1 MTREIR
7 CEICGGRLQAEA
19 GGRFLCEGCGLIYSA
34 ERLRELAA
42 AADGAIAEAIDE
54 AIDETA
60 EADAPAAAAPED
72 AEAAAD
78 GVPLTEKEQRLR
90 QLQAEQR
97 RLLAEIRLAD
107 GVFGP
112 SRRRE
117 LSGKLRKVEREMA
130 RLQGRKWP
138 FFF

>member
-34 ERLRELAA
+34 KRLRELAA
-42 AADGAIAEAIDE
+42 AADG

-90 QLQAEQR
+90 QLRAEQR

>member
-42 AADGAIAEAIDE
+42 AADGAIDE

-60 EADAPAAAAPED
+60 ESEAPAAAAPED

-78 GVPLTEKEQRLR
+78 EVPLTEKEQRLR

>member
-7 CEICGGRLQAEA
+7 CEICGGRLEAEA
-19 GGRFLCEGCGLIYSA
+19 GGSFVCRDCGVSYSA
-34 ERLRELAA
+34 QRLRELAQ
-42 AADGAIAEAIDE
+42 ADTE
-54 AIDETA
+54 
-60 EADAPAAAAPED
+60 P
-72 AEAAAD
+72 AEAAETIEEAAREAAAGED
-78 GVPLTEKEQRLR
+78 GAPLTEKELRLR
-90 QLQAEQR
+90 QLQAEQM

-117 LSGKLRKVEREMA
+117 LSRDLRRVEREMA

>member
-42 AADGAIAEAIDE
+42 AADGAIEE

>member
-19 GGRFLCEGCGLIYSA
+19 GGRFLCEGCGMIYSA

-42 AADGAIAEAIDE
+42 AADGAIDE

-78 GVPLTEKEQRLR
+78 GVPLTEKEQQLR

>member
-42 AADGAIAEAIDE
+42 AADGAIDETIDE

-60 EADAPAAAAPED
+60 ESDAPAAAAPED

>member
-19 GGRFLCEGCGLIYSA
+19 GGRFLCEDCGLIYSA

-42 AADGAIAEAIDE
+42 ADE

>member
-42 AADGAIAEAIDE
+42 AADGAIDE

>member
-1 MTREIR
+1 M
-7 CEICGGRLQAEA
+7 ICGGRLQAEA
-19 GGRFLCEGCGLIYSA
+19 GGRFLCEDCGVSYSA

-42 AADGAIAEAIDE
+42 DTA
-54 AIDETA
+54 A
-60 EADAPAAAAPED
+60 EADVCAKADDA
-72 AEAAAD
+72 AEAEAGADAA
-78 GVPLTEKEQRLR
+78 PLTEKERRLR
-90 QLQAEQR
+90 QLQAEQM

-117 LSGKLRKVEREMA
+117 LSRDLRKVERELA
-130 RLQGRKWP
+130 RLQGKKWP

>member
-19 GGRFLCEGCGLIYSA
+19 GGRFLCEDCGLIYSA

-42 AADGAIAEAIDE
+42 AADGAIDETIDE
-54 AIDETA
+54 AIDEAA
-60 EADAPAAAAPED
+60 ESDAPAAAAPED

-90 QLQAEQR
+90 QLRAEQR

-117 LSGKLRKVEREMA
+117 LSGKLRKVERDMA

>member
-7 CEICGGRLQAEA
+7 CEICGERLQAEA

-42 AADGAIAEAIDE
+42 ADEAIDE

-90 QLQAEQR
+90 QLRAEQR

>member
-42 AADGAIAEAIDE
+42 AADGAIDETIDE

-60 EADAPAAAAPED
+60 ESDAPAAAGPED

-90 QLQAEQR
+90 QLRAEQR

>member
-42 AADGAIAEAIDE
+42 AADGAIDE
-54 AIDETA
+54 AIDKTA
-60 EADAPAAAAPED
+60 ESNAPAAAAPED

-90 QLQAEQR
+90 QLRAEQR

>member
-19 GGRFLCEGCGLIYSA
+19 GGRILCEDCGVSYSA

-42 AADGAIAEAIDE
+42 DTA
-54 AIDETA
+54 A
-60 EADAPAAAAPED
+60 EADVSAKADDA
-72 AEAAAD
+72 AEAEASADAA
-78 GVPLTEKEQRLR
+78 PLTEKEQRLR
-90 QLQAEQR
+90 QLQAEQM

-112 SRRRE
+112 SRRRD
-117 LSGKLRKVEREMA
+117 LSRDLRKVERELA
-130 RLQGRKWP
+130 RLQGKKWP

>member
-1 MTREIR
+1 MTRERR
-7 CEICGGRLQAEA
+7 CEICGGRLQADA
-19 GGRFLCEGCGLIYSA
+19 GGRFLCEDCGLIYCT
-34 ERLRELAA
+34 ERLREMA
-42 AADGAIAEAIDE
+42 AADEAIDDAIDE

-78 GVPLTEKEQRLR
+78 GVPLTEKAQRLR
-90 QLQAEQR
+90 QLRAEQR

-117 LSGKLRKVEREMA
+117 LSGKLRKVEWEMA

>member
-34 ERLRELAA
+34 ERLRELT
-42 AADGAIAEAIDE
+42 AADEAIDE
-54 AIDETA
+54 AINETA

-90 QLQAEQR
+90 QLRAEQR

>member
-19 GGRFLCEGCGLIYSA
+19 GGRFLCEDCGVSYSA

-42 AADGAIAEAIDE
+42 DTA
-54 AIDETA
+54 A
-60 EADAPAAAAPED
+60 EADVSAGAAAVDDGAD
-72 AEAAAD
+72 AA
-78 GVPLTEKEQRLR
+78 PLTEKEQRLR
-90 QLQAEQR
+90 QLQAEQM

-117 LSGKLRKVEREMA
+117 LSRDLRRVEREMA

>member
-7 CEICGGRLQAEA
+7 CQICGGRLQAEA
-19 GGRFLCEGCGLIYSA
+19 GGRFLCEDCGVAYSA
-34 ERLRELAA
+34 ARLRELAEEAAA
-42 AADGAIAEAIDE
+42 AAD
-54 AIDETA
+54 T
-60 EADAPAAAAPED
+60 AAAAGVT
-72 AEAAAD
+72 AAD
-78 GVPLTEKEQRLR
+78 ADNADADPLTEKDASLR
-90 QLQAEQR
+90 RLQAEQM

-117 LSGKLRKVEREMA
+117 LSRELRKVEREMA
-130 RLQGRKWP
+130 RLQGKKWP

>member
-1 MTREIR
+1 MTKEIR
-7 CEICGGRLQAEA
+7 CVICGGRLQAEA
-19 GGRFLCEGCGLIYSA
+19 GGRFLCGDCGVSYSA

-42 AADGAIAEAIDE
+42 DTA
-54 AIDETA
+54 A
-60 EADAPAAAAPED
+60 EADVSAKADDAAEAEAGADAAP
-72 AEAAAD
+72 
-78 GVPLTEKEQRLR
+78 PTEKEQRLR
-90 QLQAEQR
+90 QLQAEQM

-117 LSGKLRKVEREMA
+117 LSRDLRKVERELA
-130 RLQGRKWP
+130 RLQGKKWP

>member
-19 GGRFLCEGCGLIYSA
+19 GGCFLCEDCGVAYSA
-34 ERLRELAA
+34 ARLRELAEEAAA
-42 AADGAIAEAIDE
+42 AADTA
-54 AIDETA
+54 A
-60 EADAPAAAAPED
+60 EADLPAAD
-72 AEAAAD
+72 ADNAD
-78 GVPLTEKEQRLR
+78 ADPLTEKEASLR
-90 QLQAEQR
+90 QLQAEQM

-117 LSGKLRKVEREMA
+117 LSRELRKVEREMA
-130 RLQGRKWP
+130 RLQGKKWP

>member
-42 AADGAIAEAIDE
+42 AADEAIDE

>member
-42 AADGAIAEAIDE
+42 ADEAIDE

>member
-19 GGRFLCEGCGLIYSA
+19 GGRFLCEDCGVAYSA
-34 ERLRELAA
+34 ARLRELAEEAAA
-42 AADGAIAEAIDE
+42 AADSSAA
-54 AIDETA
+54 
-60 EADAPAAAAPED
+60 ADTAAAAD
-72 AEAAAD
+72 VTAAD
-78 GVPLTEKEQRLR
+78 ADNADADPLTEKEASLR
-90 QLQAEQR
+90 RLQAEQM

-117 LSGKLRKVEREMA
+117 LSRELRKVEREMA
-130 RLQGRKWP
+130 RLQGKKWP

>member
-19 GGRFLCEGCGLIYSA
+19 GGRFLCEGCGLIYNA

-42 AADGAIAEAIDE
+42 EADGAIDE

>member
-19 GGRFLCEGCGLIYSA
+19 GGRFLCEDCGVAYSA
-34 ERLRELAA
+34 ARLRELAEEAAA
-42 AADGAIAEAIDE
+42 AAD
-54 AIDETA
+54 T
-60 EADAPAAAAPED
+60 AAAAGVT
-72 AEAAAD
+72 AAD
-78 GVPLTEKEQRLR
+78 ADNADADPLTEKDASLR
-90 QLQAEQR
+90 RLQAEQM

-117 LSGKLRKVEREMA
+117 LSRELRKVEREMA
-130 RLQGRKWP
+130 RLQGKKWP